1 MDKKSC
7 LVQPYSSKVSLLPL
21 VDSWRNSAQGNLPVY
36 TWLLDK
42 ILADEVLSSVMDNKS
57 QWESRQ
63 DMINELMQVLLPV
76 NLVAEDEIYVV
87 TRPFSFEVVY
97 STSSFFQLKEKLV
110 SSGGID
116 KIIET
121 MNRNLRI
128 AAVGHLLE
136 QAMGKKLQG
145 HFKPVVNIPD
155 QQNLNKYFEFALKNN
170 LIISKGEPAG
180 MAWDTLKEQQI
191 TRVNEL
197 DQQHEL
203 VMQVDLSAVEFEGL
217 GIVHIRDLTERTVVS
232 SIKNLLL
239 DYRCLSEEEGFAD
252 LENKIRD
259 LAGSC
264 NLKMGITSLF
274 CINKKYVFPSLLLSK
289 SMLLEGVEEDE
300 NRQVI
305 AESLHKYFS
314 KGVPALVIDVI
325 DDVVLQQY
333 SFLQPLKARGVESMV
348 LYPLWHEEE
357 LIGILE
363 ISETS
368 EKFFTQEFI
377 NKMEPVVSIIEL
389 ALQKTSDHFEGQI
402 NKIIKEQF
410 TAIQPAVEWSFTDAA
425 VDYLMRVEKDEDAR
439 VSNIVFNGVY
449 PLYGAI
455 DIRNSSVERNKAIQQ
470 DLIEQLEL
478 VEKIIRQAI
487 KERSLPKLRETF
499 YRIRKYKHAARNFM
513 LSEEEFAVNRFL
525 KNDVVELF
533 HLLREKIPAVKEMI
547 TDYFKEVASPIDMLY
562 RHRKNFDDSIS
573 FVNTMLARFIDNEEK
588 EAQKMFPHYFERFVT
603 DGVDFNIYIGQSI
616 CPQETF
622 NEFYLRNLKLWQLGM
637 LARAAQ
643 LSKRWEGKLAVP
655 LQTTQLVLAH
665 SYPISIS
672 FRHAERKFDVDGAYN
687 IRYEIIKKRI
697 DKVCIRDT
705 NERLTQPGKI
715 AIVYMHNQ
723 EAKEFEEH
731 IDFLRNEGLLEGDIE
746 YLDLEELQGVSGL
759 KALRIGVVDKTRQE
773 KDQEKMIHEKKHQ

>member
-1 MDKKSC
+1 MDKNSC
-7 LVQPYSSKVSLLPL
+7 LVQPYSSKVSLHPL
-21 VDSWRNSAQGNLPVY
+21 VDSWMNSSQGNMPVY
-36 TWLLDK
+36 KWLIEK
-42 ILADEVLSSVMDNKS
+42 IQADELLGGVMNDRS

-76 NLVAEDEIYVV
+76 NLVGEDEIYVV
-87 TRPFSFEVVY
+87 TRPFTFDLVY
-97 STSSFFQLKEKLV
+97 STSSFSQLKEKLLG
-110 SSGGID
+110 SGGINAVID
-116 KIIET
+116 T
-121 MNRNLRI
+121 LNLNLRI

-136 QAMGKKLQG
+136 QTMGKKLQG

-155 QQNLNKYFEFALKNN
+155 QQELNKYFEFALKTN
-170 LIISKGEPAG
+170 LIVSKGEPAG
-180 MAWDTLKEQQI
+180 IAWETLKEQQL

-197 DQQHEL
+197 EQQHEL
-203 VMQVDLSAVEFEGL
+203 VMQVDLTGVEFEGL

-232 SIKNLLL
+232 NIKNLLL
-239 DYRCLSEEEGFAD
+239 DYRCLSEEEGFGN
-252 LENKIRD
+252 LEKKVRD
-259 LAGSC
+259 LGGSC
-264 NLKMGITSLF
+264 QLKMGITSLF

-289 SMLLEGVEEDE
+289 SMLLEGIDEDE
-300 NRQVI
+300 KRQVI
-305 AESLHKYFS
+305 AESLQKYFD
-314 KGVPALVIDVI
+314 KGVPALIIDAI
-325 DDVVLQQY
+325 DEVVLQQY
-333 SFLQPLKARGVESMV
+333 SFLQPLKERGVESLV
-348 LYPLWHEEE
+348 LYPLWQEEE

-363 ISETS
+363 VSERS
-368 EKFFTQEFI
+368 QKFFNQEFL

-389 ALQKTSDHFEGQI
+389 ALQKTLDHFEGQL

-425 VDYLMRVEKDEDAR
+425 VDYLMRIEKDEEAR
-439 VSNIVFNGVY
+439 VRNIVFNGVY

-470 DLIEQLEL
+470 DLIEQLEM
-478 VEKIIRQAI
+478 VEKIIKQAI
-487 KERSLPKLRETF
+487 QIRSLPKLRETY
-499 YRIRKYKHAARNFM
+499 YRIRKYKHAVRNFM

-533 HLLREKIPAVKEMI
+533 QFLGEKIPAVKDMI
-547 TDYFKEVASPIDMLY
+547 TDYFQEVNSSVDLLY

-573 FVNTMLARFIDNEEK
+573 FVNTMLARFIDQEEK

-616 CPQETF
+616 APQETF

-643 LSKRWEGKLAVP
+643 LSRRWEGKLAVP

-723 EAKEFEEH
+723 EAKEFEDH
-731 IDFLRNEGLLEGDIE
+731 IDFLRHEGLLEGEIE

-759 KALRIGVVDKTRQE
+759 KALRIGVADTSKHE
-773 KDQEKMIHEKKHQ
+773 KAQGKMIHEKKQ